1 MSIKLAKIWVFL
13 LIFSQFCTRYVLSA
27 LIMHLNV
34 FLRYLL
40 GTGMYLNSFGYLQI
54 QTGSVGA
61 SKGPRIEHF
70 YCFCHFLS
78 YFRSLFKS
86 PCIQCIQMFPWG
98 THQVLACILT
108 VFGSFQI
115 DVKLWGLQKG
125 PELSIST
132 QKRVIGRGLMVS
144 QGGDL
149 NLGGQKAGLRVWE
162 TSQRVWKASRKI
174 KRSARGS
181 ERPAGGSEKPDW
193 GSEKPAWGSEGLE
206 ASQRISL
213 RIWEAMWRVKRP
225 ARRSER
231 PAKGSRG
238 QPEGLRGQ
246 LEGLRGQLEG
256 QGAIRRVWEA
266 SQGVW
271 EV

>member
-54 QTGSVGA
+54 HTGSVGA

-70 YCFCHFLS
+70 CFCHFLS
-78 YFRSLFKS
+78 YFRSQFKS

-108 VFGSFQI
+108 VFGSSQI
-115 DVKLWGLQKG
+115 YVKLWGLQKG

-162 TSQRVWKASRKI
+162 TS
-174 KRSARGS
+174 
-181 ERPAGGSEKPDW
+181 
-193 GSEKPAWGSEGLE
+193 
-206 ASQRISL
+206 
-213 RIWEAMWRVKRP
+213 
-225 ARRSER
+225 
-231 PAKGSRG
+231 
-238 QPEGLRGQ
+238 
-246 LEGLRGQLEG
+246 
-256 QGAIRRVWEA
+256 
-266 SQGVW
+266 
-271 EV
+271 